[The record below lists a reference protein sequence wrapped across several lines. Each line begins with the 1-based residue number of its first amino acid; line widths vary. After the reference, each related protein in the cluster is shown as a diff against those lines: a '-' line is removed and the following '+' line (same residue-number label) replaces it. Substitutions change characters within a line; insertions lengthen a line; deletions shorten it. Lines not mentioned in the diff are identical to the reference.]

1 MNNINILLHARIPKL
16 LCKHKD
22 DNKAKKKN
30 QADRKTFLQV
40 FGDDI
45 KLERQ
50 ALVKI

>member
-1 MNNINILLHARIPKL
+1 MQEFQNFYASIKMIIRQ
-16 LCKHKD
+16 
-22 DNKAKKKN
+22 KKKN